1 MIIII
6 IIKQCT
12 TGFKNIQKLQVAT
25 AQDSRD
31 ATQSNGSE
39 EIDRKTSV
47 TRIVAWKDSFKILSK
62 EPVKG
67 RKTFDCRMN
76 YSEMNESVE
85 LVWCKIPSIAQCPP
99 TVGSS

>member
-1 MIIII
+1 MHGWF
-6 IIKQCT
+6 Q
-12 TGFKNIQKLQVAT
+12 NNVVT
-25 AQDSRD
+25 AQYSRD
-31 ATQSNGSE
+31 STQSNGSE
-39 EIDRKTSV
+39 EIDRKTRV